1 MDIHKLTDS
10 FSLTFHHHVLFPV
23 SPFLSFVV
31 SVLFFFCFFF
41 LLEEGERGG

>member
-31 SVLFFFCFFF
+31 SVFVFSGFFF
-41 LLEEGERGG
+41 G